1 MFRHPAWAVGSY
13 SSGPSAA
20 RDVGTKSTGGFAN
33 SSVSPCTY
41 LMAYVLCRPNL
52 ENAPLSVE
60 RVECEVHLAVD
71 LGVRFGC
78 QLEHAIVDVVPQ
90 IPVSLRGGLVLLG

>member
-1 MFRHPAWAVGSY
+1 MISIKQFS
-13 SSGPSAA
+13 
-20 RDVGTKSTGGFAN
+20 TFKS
-33 SSVSPCTY
+33 CTY
-41 LMAYVLCRPNL
+41 LMTYVLGRPNL

-78 QLEHAIVDVVPQ
+78 QLEHAFVDVVPQ
-90 IPVSLRGGLVLLG
+90 VPVSLRGGLVLLRQKTSL